1 MHTQDDAD
9 YEAAKRLIQDPDVFV
24 RANLA
29 KRTDVRPEILYY
41 LTEDDSAE
49 VRTAVANNAVSP
61 LHANLKLAR
70 DRSQEVRAGLA
81 DKVQRLL
88 PEMPQGQQD
97 AARARVMQT
106 LEVLAKDT
114 VVQIRAV
121 VAQTLKDVPDAPPDL
136 VRQLARD
143 AELSVASPILQ
154 FSPLLTDED
163 LLDIIRGDHAEGAL
177 SAVARRSNVAES
189 ISDALVESDDSA
201 AVASL
206 LANKSAQIREE
217 TLDLIVDRAPTRAE
231 WHGPLVDRP
240 SLTPKA
246 ALKIAAFVAE
256 ALSQR
261 LQARPDLDP
270 ATRDAVTA
278 EVRKRLAQAAAASA
292 GGAGAGGAGDADAR
306 KRTTLADPVWA
317 TGKAGAGGEGASETV
332 GDKVKRLRREK
343 KLDDGAVTAA
353 AQAGEKLFVKL
364 ALADLAGIRAEV
376 IDKILTARSAKGI
389 IAVCWKA
396 KLKLP
401 TAVAIQQKTLSMPP
415 KSVLSGTKWDGW
427 PLTEEELKWQLEF
440 FGA

>member
-1 MHTQDDAD
+1 MQTQDDAD
-9 YEAAKRLIQDPDVFV
+9 YEAAKRLIRDPDVFV

-41 LTEDDSAE
+41 LTEDDSAQ
-49 VRTAVANNAVSP
+49 VRAAVAGNAVSP

-163 LLDIIRGDHAEGAL
+163 LLDIIRGQHAEGAL
-177 SAVARRSNVAES
+177 SAVARRSNVAEA

-206 LANKSAQIREE
+206 LANRSAQIREE

-278 EVRKRLAQAAAASA
+278 EVRKRLAQAAS
-292 GGAGAGGAGDADAR
+292 GAGSGEADAR
-306 KRTTLADPVWA
+306 KRNLADPAWA
-317 TGKAGAGGEGASETV
+317 TGKGGAGGEGASETV

-343 KLDDGAVTAA
+343 KLDDAAVTAA

-364 ALADLAGIRAEV
+364 ALAELAAIRAEA